1 MAEHERCLREGDL
14 AELRTNMR
22 AAFQRIDE
30 QRMQGEALIKLTDS
44 THILATNLAI
54 LTEKFET
61 MVEKMTKMETT
72 VAEIQRAPA
81 DDFRH
86 YKRSWI
92 GGAVMLLIGY
102 LVGAMLK
109 GLTL

>member
-1 MAEHERCLREGDL
+1 MTEQHRCLHEGDL

-30 QRMQGEALIKLTDS
+30 QRAQGESLIKLTDS
-44 THILATNLAI
+44 THMLATNLAI

-72 VAEIQRAPA
+72 VAEIQRIPA
-81 DDFRH
+81 DDFRS
-86 YKRSWI
+86 YKKNWI
-92 GGAVMLLIGY
+92 SGTVMLLIGY
-102 LVGAMLK
+102 LVGALLK
-109 GLTL
+109 GLVL

>member
-30 QRMQGEALIKLTDS
+30 QRAQGESLIKLTDS
-44 THILATNLAI
+44 THMLATNLAI

-72 VAEIQRAPA
+72 IAEIQRIPA
-81 DDFRH
+81 DDYRH
-86 YKRSWI
+86 YKRQWI
-92 GGAVMLLIGY
+92 GGVVMLIIGALIGAI
-102 LVGAMLK
+102 LQGV
-109 GLTL
+109 TL